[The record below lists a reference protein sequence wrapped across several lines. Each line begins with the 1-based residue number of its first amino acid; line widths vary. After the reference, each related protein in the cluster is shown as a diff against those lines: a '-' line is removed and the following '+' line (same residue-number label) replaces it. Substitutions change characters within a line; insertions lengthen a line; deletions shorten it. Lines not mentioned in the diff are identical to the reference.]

1 MFYPKKWIVIQ
12 SSLKI
17 RVKGDKISSTEKEEL
32 MIKDN
37 YVLKNI
43 REY

>member
-1 MFYPKKWIVIQ
+1 MKC
-12 SSLKI
+12 
-17 RVKGDKISSTEKEEL
+17 VKRDKISRTEKEEL

-37 YVLKNI
+37 YALKNV